1 VSEHDGITLKSTL
14 REGRTYA
21 EFAEQ
26 HVGHEV
32 HVVGPLVDG
41 GCAIAVRVCTT
52 CLIAALLS
60 GQIAFPLHVSH
71 RDDTDPLTAGT
82 EALPSADAIRAEARR
97 AAMEEAARIAR
108 ASRFVDGPDGTV
120 EGQIAR
126 AILAALPPEAVAA
139 DAPAAIPE
147 KG

>member
-1 VSEHDGITLKSTL
+1 MSEHDGITLKSTL

-97 AAMEEAARIAR
+97 AAMEEAARIAER
-108 ASRFVDGPDGTV
+108 WGRVGTPRN
-120 EGQIAR
+120 IAE
-126 AILAALPPEAVAA
+126 AIRLAAALEAPEAGG
-139 DAPAAIPE
+139 APSARE
-147 KG
+147 ER